1 MTARSPLAER
11 SSDLELVDARELA
24 FVAQLDVRVDP
35 ATAASLGFPTVPN
48 TATTTGDRDVVVA
61 RAGRVARRGRPG
73 AAGAIV
79 DELARSLDGLHHSI
93 VDVSANRA
101 ALELAGPSRHDL
113 LASACPIDLHP
124 RSWGDGRCAQSVFGA
139 AQVLL
144 HERDGVTRLF
154 VRPSFATTSST
165 YSWPRRDRDTGGSR
179 LPHLSG

>member
-1 MTARSPLAER
+1 MTARSSLAER

-24 FVAQLDVRVDP
+24 FVSQLDVRVDT
-35 ATAASLGFPTVPN
+35 ATAAGLGFPTAPN
-48 TATTTGDRDVVVA
+48 TAMTTGDRDVLWLAPDEWLVVGA
-61 RAGRVARRGRPG
+61 PG
-73 AAGAIV
+73 AAGAIA

-93 VDVSANRA
+93 VDVSANRV
-101 ALELAGPSRHDL
+101 ALELGGPSRHDL

-154 VRPSFATTSST
+154 VRPSFAD
-165 YSWPRRDRDTGGSR
+165 YVVDLLLAAARP
-179 LPHLSG
+179 

>member
-48 TATTTGDRDVVVA
+48 TATTTGDRDALWLAPDEWLVVGPA
-61 RAGRVARRGRPG
+61 G

-93 VDVSANRA
+93 VDVSANRV
-101 ALELAGPSRHDL
+101 ALELGGPSRHDL

-124 RSWGDGRCAQSVFGA
+124 RSWGGGRCAQSVFGA

-154 VRPSFATTSST
+154 VRPSFAD
-165 YSWPRRDRDTGGSR
+165 YVVDLLLAAARP
-179 LPHLSG
+179 